1 MSQPKVNNETNKA
14 MSKQKWAIDASH
26 TNIHFKAKHL
36 MITTVTG
43 EFGKIDGYVNMEG
56 EDFTNAEYYFEAE
69 VNSVTTGSED
79 RDNHLKS
86 DDFFNAEQYPKLT
99 FRGTEV
105 SDVNGNEF
113 DLTGE
118 MTIRDVTKPVTIRV
132 EVGGVAVDPWGN
144 TKAGFAFKGALNRK
158 DFGLKFHV
166 VNEAGNLLV
175 SDEIKLN
182 GEVQLAAVKE
192 TVEA

>member
-1 MSQPKVNNETNKA
+1 MSH
-14 MSKQKWAIDASH
+14 QKWAIDASH
-26 TNIHFKAKHL
+26 TNINFKAKHL

-43 EFGKIDGYVNMEG
+43 HFSEIDGYVETNEN
-56 EDFTNAEYYFEAE
+56 DFSKGAFYFEAN
-69 VNSVTTGSED
+69 VGSVSTGNED

-86 DDFFNAEQYPKLT
+86 DDFFNAEQFPKLT
-99 FRGTEV
+99 FKGDQV
-105 SDVNGNEF
+105 KSVGDNEF

-118 MTIRDVTKPVTIRV
+118 MTIRDVTKPVTVRV

-144 TKAGFAFKGALNRK
+144 TKAGLSFKGSINRK

-175 SDEIKLN
+175 SDEIKLD
-182 GEVQLAAVKE
+182 GEVQLAAVQE
-192 TVEA
+192 SVEA

>member
-1 MSQPKVNNETNKA
+1 MST
-14 MSKQKWAIDASH
+14 QKWSIDASH
-26 TNIHFKAKHL
+26 TNINFKAKHL

-43 EFGKIDGYVNMEG
+43 SFGKIDGHIETEG
-56 EDFTNAEYYFEAE
+56 EDFSKGSFYFEAD
-69 VNSVTTGSED
+69 VASVSTGSED

-99 FRGTEV
+99 FRGNEV
-105 SDVNGNEF
+105 TNVDGNEF

-132 EVGGVAVDPWGN
+132 EVSGVAVDPWGN
-144 TKAGFAFKGALNRK
+144 TKAGFSFKGSLNRK
-158 DFGLKFHV
+158 EFGLKFHV

-175 SDEIKLN
+175 SDEIKLE
-182 GEVQLAAVKE
+182 GEVQLAAVTE
-192 TVEA
+192 SVEA

>member
-1 MSQPKVNNETNKA
+1 
-14 MSKQKWAIDASH
+14 MSKQIWTIDPSH
-26 TNIHFKAKHL
+26 TNINFKAKHL

-43 EFGKIDGYVNMEG
+43 NFGKVDGTVKMDG
-56 EDFTNAEYYFEAE
+56 EDFANGEYYFEAE
-69 VNSVTTGSED
+69 VASVDTGNED
-79 RDNHLKS
+79 RDNHLRS

-99 FRGTEV
+99 FKGTEV
-105 SDVNGNEF
+105 SNVNGNEF

-118 MTIRDVTKPVTIRV
+118 MTIRDVTQPVTIRV

-144 TKAGFAFKGALNRK
+144 TKAAFAFKGSLNRK

-175 SDEIKLN
+175 SDEIKME
-182 GEVQLAAVKE
+182 GEVQLAVAQE
-192 TVEA
+192 SVEA